1 VTTPTPPQAAP
12 APVAAWKN
20 RILAPGVVGRNYSD
34 STFVD
39 PTIHTWTLVDPTKK
53 PPGLTLQADGALVG
67 TPSQAASYVF
77 ALHGTDNAGAQVDQ
91 QVTLLI
97 KPALASVYSQNAL
110 LIGCAIL
117 LVLGILGTKLNWFGL
132 FDPMHPEHLWLWALI
147 LAGLSTLCAIL
158 PVALWSGATSA
169 DPTKKTSVPLLG
181 SLLPGLATLVEG
193 ADGRASTSKFQLALW
208 TGVVLFSFLSIFFA
222 RWLIQENPVIPD
234 YLPPTL
240 FAAMGLSAGTAV
252 LAKWITSA
260 QVDSGQV
267 AKAPASSTPGGAAPN
282 PGAGA
287 LVQDDGGSLDQYKVQ
302 FLAWTF
308 VGIGLYLFSTIDV
321 VRHAVPAALA
331 PGGLMPAAV
340 DKANL
345 VSLPDL
351 GAALAGLIG
360 IGHATYL
367 GKKLVTSTGPSMGG
381 IDPQFGPPNTAI
393 TLSGAGFGS
402 AQGTGLIML
411 GDSPFEV
418 VASKWNDTQIQ
429 FVLPEVPSGRPRWQE
444 GTLKFVVAANG
455 QSSDPAPF
463 SLVLPRLFSIKPI
476 HGPSPSVVRVTG
488 ANLGAAQGD
497 RLVTLDGTPQDLT
510 VANWGPLGF
519 DVTLPAG
526 LTSGNVEIGL
536 RLADGSPAPSAAPP
550 FRVD

>member
-1 VTTPTPPQAAP
+1 MRS
-12 APVAAWKN
+12 W
-20 RILAPGVVGRNYSD
+20 I
-34 STFVD
+34 
-39 PTIHTWTLVDPTKK
+39 LVDPTKK

-77 ALHGTDNAGAQVDQ
+77 TLRGTDNTGAQVDE
-91 QVTLLI
+91 QVTLVI
-97 KPALASVYSQNAL
+97 KPALASVFTQNAL

-117 LVLGILGTKLNWFGL
+117 LVIGILATKLNLFGA
-132 FDPMHPEHLWLWALI
+132 FDPMHPERLWLWALI
-147 LAGLSTLCAIL
+147 LAGLATLCAIL

-169 DPTKKTSVPLLG
+169 DPTKKTTVPVLG
-181 SLLPGLATLVEG
+181 SVLPGLATLVEG

-208 TGVVLFSFLSIFFA
+208 TGVVLFAFLSIFFA
-222 RWLIQENPVIPD
+222 RWLVQENPVIPD
-234 YLPPTL
+234 YLPPAL

-267 AKAPASSTPGGAAPN
+267 AKAPTSGTAAAPN

-308 VGIGLYLFSTIDV
+308 VGIGLYLFSIIDV
-321 VRHAVPAALA
+321 VRHAAPAAVAQAGQL
-331 PGGLMPAAV
+331 PAAV
-340 DKANL
+340 DKAQL
-345 VSLPDL
+345 VNLPDL

-360 IGHATYL
+360 VGHATYL
-367 GKKLVTSTGPSMGG
+367 GKKLVTSTGPSMAGV
-381 IDPQFGPPNTAI
+381 DPQFGPPNTAI
-393 TLSGAGFGS
+393 TLSGAGFGN

-418 VASKWNDTQIQ
+418 VPSKWGDNQIQ

-444 GTLKFVVAANG
+444 GTLKFAVAANG
-455 QSSDPAPF
+455 QASDPAPF
-463 SLVLPRLFSIKPI
+463 ALVLPRLFSIKPI
-476 HGPSPSVVRVTG
+476 HGPAGSVVRVTG
-488 ANLGAAQGD
+488 ANLGSAQGD
-497 RLVTLDGTPQDLT
+497 RLVTLDDTPQDLP
-510 VANWGPLGF
+510 VANWSAQGF
-519 DVTLPAG
+519 DVTLPAV
-526 LTSGNVEIGL
+526 LISGNVQIGL

-550 FRVD
+550 FHVD

>member
-1 VTTPTPPQAAP
+1 
-12 APVAAWKN
+12 VAAWKS

-39 PTIHTWTLVDPTKK
+39 PNIRSWTMIDPSKG
-53 PPGLTLQADGALVG
+53 PPGLALQANGALSG
-67 TPSQAASYVF
+67 TPTQAASYVF
-77 ALHGTDNAGAQVDQ
+77 AVRGTDNTGTQVDQ
-91 QVTLLI
+91 QVTLVI
-97 KPALASVYSQNAL
+97 KPALASVFTQNAL

-117 LVLGILGTKLNWFGL
+117 LVVGILAIKLNWFGL
-132 FDPMHPEHLWLWALI
+132 FDPMHPERLWLWALI
-147 LAGLSTLCAIL
+147 LAGLATMCAIL
-158 PVALWSGATSA
+158 PVALWSGATTA
-169 DPTKKTSVPLLG
+169 DPSKQTSVPVLG

-208 TGVVLFSFLSIFFA
+208 TGVVLFAFLSIFFT
-222 RWLIQENPVIPD
+222 RWLVQENPVIPD
-234 YLPPTL
+234 YLPPAL

-267 AKAPASSTPGGAAPN
+267 AKTPTSATPSGAAAPN

-308 VGIGLYLFSTIDV
+308 VGIGLYLFSIVDV

-331 PGGLMPAAV
+331 PGGLVPAAV
-340 DKANL
+340 EKSNL

-381 IDPQFGPPNTAI
+381 VDPQFGPPNTAI

-411 GDSPFEV
+411 GDAPFEV
-418 VASKWNDTQIQ
+418 VASKWSDTQIQ
-429 FVLPEVPSGRPRWQE
+429 FVLPEVPSGRPRWQDT
-444 GTLKFVVAANG
+444 TLNFKVAANG
-455 QSSDPAPF
+455 QTSDPAPF
-463 SLVLPRLFSIKPI
+463 ALVLPRLFSIKPI
-476 HGPSPSVVRVTG
+476 HGPSDSPVHVSG
-488 ANLGAAQGD
+488 ANLGLAQGD
-497 RLVTLDGTPQDLT
+497 RLVTLDGNPQDLAVT
-510 VANWGPLGF
+510 NWNPQGF
-519 DVTLPAG
+519 DVKLPTG
-526 LTSGNVEIGL
+526 QTSNTTVNIGL
-536 RLADGSPAPSAAPP
+536 RLADGASAPSAAPP
-550 FRVD
+550 FHVD